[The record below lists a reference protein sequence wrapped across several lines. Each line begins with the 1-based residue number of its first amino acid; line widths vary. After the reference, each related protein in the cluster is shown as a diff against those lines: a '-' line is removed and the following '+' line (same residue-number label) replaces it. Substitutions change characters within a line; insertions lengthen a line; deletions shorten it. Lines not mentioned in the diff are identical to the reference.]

1 MKPTE
6 EFGRGLSTHMSGGD
20 PGALG
25 LPPSIFMGLRN
36 SSYETASVPRA
47 MSWGK
52 EEAPLPLV
60 RGEGF
65 RVTATSRGRP
75 SSGMSP
81 PEPGRRAARR
91 LFILRY
97 LKNRTTQYKEK
108 PNTSMLR
115 ELFHLKCN
123 IKFLKV
129 NNAAQYQQTYFSSSS
144 WEWAKVQLAPRGQP
158 PFCFISRHM
167 YVLYLLCWGG

>member
-1 MKPTE
+1 MREKKRCNQLVFIRRE
-6 EFGRGLSTHMSGGD
+6 ICRECYTHGSGGD

-36 SSYETASVPRA
+36 SSYGTESVPRA
-47 MSWGK
+47 MSWGR
-52 EEAPLPLV
+52 EGPPLPLV

-97 LKNRTTQYKEK
+97 LT
-108 PNTSMLR
+108 NTKRSV
-115 ELFHLKCN
+115 KCMR
-123 IKFLKV
+123 
-129 NNAAQYQQTYFSSSS
+129 NAGLCENCFNLNVDICQTHFSSSS
-144 WEWAKVQLAPRGQP
+144 
-158 PFCFISRHM
+158 
-167 YVLYLLCWGG
+167 